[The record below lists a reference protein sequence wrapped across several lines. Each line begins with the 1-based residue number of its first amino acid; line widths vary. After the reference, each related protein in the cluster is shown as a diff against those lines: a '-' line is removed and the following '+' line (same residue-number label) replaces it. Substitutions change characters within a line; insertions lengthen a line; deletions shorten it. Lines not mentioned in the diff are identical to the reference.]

1 MPRIEHDFVAKLRQ
15 PHIADHVDDV
25 VAALANDDAGFPGGA
40 PISINLDL
48 TTACNY
54 RCDHCIDYEILNS
67 GPGYDQG
74 VVLSSLVSMTLAGLR
89 SVILIGGGEPT
100 VHPHF
105 ANVVEA
111 IKMLGL
117 QCAIVSNGGRP
128 EKLRRVATLLTG
140 GDWVRLSLD
149 AGTDETFQAMHQPV
163 RPVRLEEICE
173 SVREAKKDNP
183 AARWG
188 FSFIVSWS
196 GLSGPNE
203 RPLETNVHEIAAAA
217 ALAKDSGFDYISF
230 KPMLQRD
237 AEGAE
242 TIAWPPGVDG
252 ERLRAE
258 LTHQLEKA
266 GALRASTFQVL
277 ESLNLDA
284 AAKGADSHLR
294 DQPSR
299 CAMHFFRQV
308 LTPTGVYG
316 CAAYRGDP
324 KDRLG
329 EADAYAGVRPTL
341 ATGART
347 HAHVEA
353 FDAAHECRNITCIYN
368 SANRWV
374 DSLRETGEATAAG
387 AQIGDYYL

>member
-1 MPRIEHDFVAKLRQ
+1 M
-15 PHIADHVDDV
+15 DDV
-25 VAALANDDAGFPGGA
+25 VAALSNESTGHLGGS

-67 GPGYDQG
+67 GPGYDQW
-74 VVLSSLVSMTLAGLR
+74 VVLSSLVSMTLTGLR

-128 EKLRRVATLLTG
+128 EKMRRVAHHLTE

-163 RPVRLEEICE
+163 RPVRLEEICQ
-173 SVREAKKDNP
+173 SVRDAKKANP
-183 AARWG
+183 AVRWG
-188 FSFIVSWS
+188 FSFIVSWP
-196 GLSGPNE
+196 GLNAPNG
-203 RPLETNVHEIAAAA
+203 RRLESNVHEIAAAA

-242 TIAWPPGVDG
+242 TIAWPSGAEG
-252 ERLRAE
+252 EWLRAE
-258 LTHQLEKA
+258 LADQLDKA
-266 GALRASTFQVL
+266 CALRTSTFQVL

-284 AAKGADSHLR
+284 AAEGAESHLR

-329 EADAYAGVRPTL
+329 EADAYAGVRSVL

-347 HAHVEA
+347 HAHVET

-374 DSLRETGEATAAG
+374 DSLREAGQAATAG

>member
-1 MPRIEHDFVAKLRQ
+1 M
-15 PHIADHVDDV
+15 V
-25 VAALANDDAGFPGGA
+25 V
-40 PISINLDL
+40 
-48 TTACNY
+48 
-54 RCDHCIDYEILNS
+54 
-67 GPGYDQG
+67 
-74 VVLSSLVSMTLAGLR
+74 SSLASMTLAGLR

-100 VHPHF
+100 AHPHF
-105 ANVVEA
+105 ANVVEV

-128 EKLRRVATLLTG
+128 EKLRRVAPYLTE

-149 AGTDETFQAMHQPV
+149 AGSDETFQAMHQPV
-163 RPVRLEEICE
+163 RPVRLEEICQ
-173 SVREAKKDNP
+173 SVRDAKKVNP
-183 AARWG
+183 AAKWG
-188 FSFIVSWS
+188 FSFIVSWP
-196 GLSGPNE
+196 GLSAPNG
-203 RPLETNVHEIAAAA
+203 RPLKTNVHEIAAAA

-242 TIAWPPGVDG
+242 TIAWPSGAEG
-252 ERLRAE
+252 ERLHAE
-258 LTHQLEKA
+258 LAGQLEKA
-266 GALRASTFQVL
+266 RTLRAPAFQVL

-284 AAKGADSHLR
+284 AGKGADSHLR

-329 EADAYAGVRPTL
+329 DADAYAGVRPLL

-374 DSLRETGEATAAG
+374 DSLRETGEAAPAG
-387 AQIGDYYL
+387 ARIGDYYL